1 MHESTETAGRA
12 WPLLAAC
19 LLHVALFASFR
30 NRAPEG
36 PAAELNPIDITIEE
50 QTPTSDQLHAQQG
63 IAEAK
68 VTDPASASRQSSTSS
83 QQNDSIAPPIDSA
96 TPPVLQTDQPQNGAE
111 AWTFRSTRGGVDLGL
126 GDKTGSLGR
135 QMFARGDLQMPA
147 PPPPPT
153 PPPPPISPGVK
164 MIQEL
169 DAQDVERGFGRGG
182 PVVQAIET
190 AVRDAVPSEG
200 SATFEVA
207 IEKSG
212 GVSVRVLEAA
222 LNRAEWEKLSDAIV
236 VLVKTKHI
244 RFPATGLGLRV
255 GVRVAA
261 SDHGPSGKK
270 LSFTDGPTVAPGVG
284 NPSGRD
290 DAAMQQGNTPHFN
303 PSFGGAIPMG
313 GGSGGSQSRIV
324 SAHEVYEQRM

>member
-1 MHESTETAGRA
+1 
-12 WPLLAAC
+12 
-19 LLHVALFASFR
+19 VSFR
-30 NRAPEG
+30 DHAADRS
-36 PAAELNPIDITIEE
+36 AAEITPIDITIEE
-50 QTPTSDQLHAQQG
+50 QARAPDELHAQQG

-68 VTDPASASRQSSTSS
+68 VPDRASASRQSSDRA
-83 QQNDSIAPPIDSA
+83 DSIAPPIDSA
-96 TPPVLQTDQPQNGAE
+96 TPPVLQTEQPQEGE
-111 AWTFRSTRGGVDLGL
+111 SWTFRSTRGAIDLGL
-126 GDKTGSLGR
+126 GDKTGSLAR
-135 QMFARGDLQMPA
+135 QMLARGNLQMPA
-147 PPPPPT
+147 PPPPP
-153 PPPPPISPGVK
+153 PPPPAPISPGVK

-169 DAQDVERGFGRGG
+169 DALDVERGFGRGG

-255 GVRVAA
+255 AVRVAA
-261 SDHGPSGKK
+261 SDHSSGGKK
-270 LSFTDGPTVAPGVG
+270 LSFTDGPSVASGAG

-290 DAAMQQGNTPHFN
+290 DAAMEQGNLAHSIPMLGGFPTGG
-303 PSFGGAIPMG
+303 GGA
-313 GGSGGSQSRIV
+313 SQARIV